1 MHKTV
6 ETHLRINSLTILLIL
21 FKELME
27 EMEFNYSQIQQPI
40 KRQHAI
46 KHHLS
51 LLINVG
57 GKELLV
63 MTEELK
69 WFIKIWLWLT
79 MFKDLDSVWGIHNG
93 LRKLS
98 KFLMITIYMVKVKF
112 LIVQIKIQMT
122 IATKLTNRVFIQ
134 DKLHLTNKKLC
145 NVKYHIFQW
154 TWTIL
159 ILLMLMPE

>member
-6 ETHLRINSLTILLIL
+6 ETRLRINSLTILLIL

-57 GKELLV
+57 GKELSV

-69 WFIKIWLWLT
+69 
-79 MFKDLDSVWGIHNG
+79 
-93 LRKLS
+93 
-98 KFLMITIYMVKVKF
+98 
-112 LIVQIKIQMT
+112 
-122 IATKLTNRVFIQ
+122 
-134 DKLHLTNKKLC
+134 
-145 NVKYHIFQW
+145 
-154 TWTIL
+154 
-159 ILLMLMPE
+159 

>member
-1 MHKTV
+1 
-6 ETHLRINSLTILLIL
+6 
-21 FKELME
+21 
-27 EMEFNYSQIQQPI
+27 
-40 KRQHAI
+40 
-46 KHHLS
+46 
-51 LLINVG
+51 
-57 GKELLV
+57 
-63 MTEELK
+63 
-69 WFIKIWLWLT
+69 

-154 TWTIL
+154 T
-159 ILLMLMPE
+159 